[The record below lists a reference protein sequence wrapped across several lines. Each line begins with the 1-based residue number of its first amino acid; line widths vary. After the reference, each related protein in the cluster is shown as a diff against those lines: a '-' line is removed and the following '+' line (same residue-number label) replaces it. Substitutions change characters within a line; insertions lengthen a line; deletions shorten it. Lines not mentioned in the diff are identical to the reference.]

1 MSNSIAPSSLRRL
14 LIAAAAAALPNV
26 AAAGPGWYLGIE
38 GGINFADAQDFD
50 LYNVSILVP
59 DGTRLGVVE
68 LEDGWIGGLVAGYSF
83 ANGFRPELALDY
95 RRNDFESLRRDPVGI
110 FPGQQTDDVGGHETV
125 ATALLNVWYDFFPSS
140 RWHPYIGAGLGA
152 ARIEVKNGRFDST
165 DLDSD
170 ADTVFAYQYGAGL
183 GIDLGERWTLSLDY
197 RRLELDE
204 GKFDLQPTNPNSY
217 IKAEYSADTAM
228 IGLRYSFGDRTV
240 EAPPPPEPPVEVVP
254 VEPVAELPP
263 PPPAPACQ
271 PYADGQ
277 PLNLEGCQVG
287 DSVVLHGVNFD
298 FDQATLTANAKS
310 LLDLVADALNTH
322 TGIEIEIAGHTD
334 GKGRADY
341 NQQLSEHR
349 AESVRQ
355 YLIGKAVASER
366 MTARGFGASMPIAD
380 NATDEGRELNRRVEL
395 RVTNAATPAP

>member
-1 MSNSIAPSSLRRL
+1 MSNAIPPIRLL
-14 LIAAAAAALPNV
+14 LIAAAAAALPNT
-26 AAAGPGWYLGIE
+26 AAAGEGWYLGIE
-38 GGINFADAQDFD
+38 GGINFVDSQDFD
-50 LYNVSILVP
+50 LYNVSVLVP
-59 DGTRLGVVE
+59 DGTRLGIVE
-68 LEDGWIGGLVAGYSF
+68 LEDGWMGGLIAGYSL

-110 FPGQQTDDVGGHETV
+110 IPGRQTDDVDGHETV
-125 ATALLNVWYDFFPSS
+125 ITALVNVWYDFFPSG

-152 ARIEVKNGRFDST
+152 ARIEVKNGRFDNTS
-165 DLDSD
+165 LDSD

-217 IKAEYSADTAM
+217 IKAGYSADTAM
-228 IGLRYSFGDRTV
+228 IGLRYSFGERTV
-240 EAPPPPEPPVEVVP
+240 EAPPPETPVEVVP
-254 VEPVAELPP
+254 VEPVAETLS

-395 RVTNAATPAP
+395 RVTNAATPVP

>member
-1 MSNSIAPSSLRRL
+1 MSNAVPPVAVRPL

-26 AAAGPGWYLGIE
+26 AAAGEGFYLGIE
-38 GGINFADAQDFD
+38 GGINFVDSQDFD
-50 LYNVSILVP
+50 LYNVSVLVP

-68 LEDGWIGGLVAGYSF
+68 LEDGWMGGFVAGYSF
-83 ANGFRPELALDY
+83 ANGFRPELALEY

-110 FPGQQTDDVGGHETV
+110 IPGRQTDDVDGHEKVMTG
-125 ATALLNVWYDFFPSS
+125 LFNLWYDFFPSS
-140 RWHPYIGAGLGA
+140 RWHPYIGAGVGA
-152 ARIEVKNGRFDST
+152 ARIEVKNGRFDAT

-217 IKAEYSADTAM
+217 IQAEYSADTAM

-240 EAPPPPEPPVEVVP
+240 EALPQEPPVEVVP
-254 VEPVAELPP
+254 VEPVAEIPP

-298 FDQATLTANAKS
+298 FDQATLTANAKA

-334 GKGRADY
+334 GKGSAAY

-395 RVTNAATPAP
+395 RVTNAATAAP